1 MVSVALG
8 GMHPGEVHLVE
19 FQDPSYLLF
28 SRRGHVFLVPSS
40 TRQCAVESPGAVYA
54 EMGVVSV
61 ALGGLHPGEVHLVEF
76 EDPSYLLFS
85 RRGRVFLVPSSVL
98 KLLGTF
104 SILWKIKH
112 YL

>member
-1 MVSVALG
+1 MEFLDPSCLVFVRRGCVFLVPNSSRQCAVEIPGAVSTGMVVVSVALG

-19 FQDPSYLLF
+19 FQDPSY
-28 SRRGHVFLVPSS
+28 H
-40 TRQCAVESPGAVYA
+40 
-54 EMGVVSV
+54 
-61 ALGGLHPGEVHLVEF
+61 
-76 EDPSYLLFS
+76 LFS